1 MNATVAKPKTLDQL
15 CEAVAGATLVQPVGG
30 CTKTALSAPL
40 PGATVVEM
48 GGLAGILEYEPGE
61 YTFTAYAGTR
71 LSTIAAA
78 LAEHGQFLPFDPPL
92 QRAGATLGG
101 TVASGLAGPG
111 RYRYG
116 GVRDFILGVRYVDG
130 EGRLIKGGGKVVKNA
145 AGFDT
150 PKLMVGSLGMFG
162 VLAELTFKVFP
173 APAAYATLVAPCVS
187 PQEGV
192 DLLAQI
198 GASGMDVHALELVPG
213 GPQCYAVWARLAGL
227 SDALDERLGRLAQLL
242 GRGTT
247 VRGEQDAALWDD
259 VAEFGWAPKPWNL
272 VKIPL
277 TPKRIPAVEEALL
290 ALDPGALRRY
300 SGGGQV
306 AWVATTAAPSALDP
320 ALGELGLA
328 GLVIMG
334 PKTPVRLGARE
345 GESFERRVKAA
356 MDPAGR
362 FPTR

>member
-1 MNATVAKPKTLDQL
+1 
-15 CEAVAGATLVQPVGG
+15 
-30 CTKTALSAPL
+30 
-40 PGATVVEM
+40 
-48 GGLAGILEYEPGE
+48 
-61 YTFTAYAGTR
+61 
-71 LSTIAAA
+71 
-78 LAEHGQFLPFDPPL
+78 
-92 QRAGATLGG
+92 
-101 TVASGLAGPG
+101 
-111 RYRYG
+111 
-116 GVRDFILGVRYVDG
+116 
-130 EGRLIKGGGKVVKNA
+130 
-145 AGFDT
+145 
-150 PKLMVGSLGMFG
+150 
-162 VLAELTFKVFP
+162 
-173 APAAYATLVAPCVS
+173 VS